1 MCYDVHELTPPPLSL
16 SFPLFI
22 FLSTSHARPHS
33 VVTLLSLI
41 LPLFLL
47 ISSSCYLRLFSHLC
61 IFFLIVSLTSL
72 IICQHSS
79 PLYLFLHHLSSPFP
93 FVYLSVCLSQQCICL
108 CFGPAVSCLLLLYTH
123 IHPAHICTSVCM
135 SMTVWRSH
143 PSNSK
148 HKGKWEAGND
158 RRKVEWTERQGG
170 RDKVK
175 R

>member
-1 MCYDVHELTPPPLSL
+1 MCYDVHELTPPLSL

-47 ISSSCYLRLFSHLC
+47 IPSRCYLRLFSHLC
-61 IFFLIVSLTSL
+61 IFFLMLSLTSL
-72 IICQHSS
+72 IICQPSS
-79 PLYLFLHHLSSPFP
+79 PLYLFLHHLSFPFP

-123 IHPAHICTSVCM
+123 TYTLHTSAHLCAC
-135 SMTVWRSH
+135 
-143 PSNSK
+143 P
-148 HKGKWEAGND
+148 
-158 RRKVEWTERQGG
+158 
-170 RDKVK
+170 
-175 R
+175 